1 MRSITKYQERVKMMQ
16 LNQLSDNKDWYA
28 VYTVVRHEKV
38 VHQYLTDQGVT
49 SFLPL
54 MEVVNRWKD
63 RKKKLALPL
72 FPGYLFVHTDLEDKL
87 SILKTRG
94 VVRILGFN
102 GNPYPVPYGQI
113 ENIQKLVSSNLSF
126 DPYKYFISGKE
137 VIVVKGPLEGA
148 KGKIIERRGNYRL
161 ILAVDLIQSA
171 VSVEVDIDDVEL
183 L

>member
-1 MRSITKYQERVKMMQ
+1 MQ
-16 LNQLSDNKDWYA
+16 LNQHSDKKDWYA

-38 VHQYLTDQGVT
+38 VHQNLIDQGVT

-54 MEVVNRWKD
+54 IEVVNRWKD
-63 RKKKLALPL
+63 RKKKVSLPL
-72 FPGYLFVHTDLEDKL
+72 FPGYLFVHTDLENKL
-87 SILKTRG
+87 KILKPRG
-94 VVRILGFN
+94 VVRLLGFN
-102 GNPYPVPYGQI
+102 GNPCPIPYSQI
-113 ENIQKLVSSNLSF
+113 ANIQKLISSNLSY
-126 DPYKYFISGKE
+126 DPYKYFIKGKE

-183 L
+183 I

>member
-1 MRSITKYQERVKMMQ
+1 MHSDQ
-16 LNQLSDNKDWYA
+16 LNEYTEWYA

-38 VHQYLTDQGVT
+38 VHNCLVEQGVL
-49 SFLPL
+49 SYLPL

-63 RKKKLALPL
+63 RKKKVSLPL
-72 FPGYLFVHTDLEDKL
+72 FPGYLFVKTNLHDKL
-87 SILKTRG
+87 NILKTRG

-102 GNPYPVPYGQI
+102 GDPYPIPCEQI
-113 ENIQKLVSSNLSF
+113 ENIQKLTSSNLNY
-126 DPYKYFISGKE
+126 DQYKYYTSGRE
-137 VIVVKGPLEGA
+137 VIVINGPLEGA

-183 L
+183 V

>member
-1 MRSITKYQERVKMMQ
+1 MQ
-16 LNQLSDNKDWYA
+16 LSQHSDNMDWYA
-28 VYTVVRHEKV
+28 VYTVVRHEKT
-38 VHQYLTDQGVT
+38 VHQQLIDQGVT

-54 MEVVNRWKD
+54 LEVINRWKD
-63 RKKKLALPL
+63 RKKKVSLPL

-102 GNPYPVPYGQI
+102 GDPYPIPCSQI
-113 ENIQKLVSSNLSF
+113 ENIEKLVSSNLSY

-171 VSVEVDIDDVEL
+171 VSVEVDIDHVEL
-183 L
+183 I